1 MQISTQQEK
10 AIIEAVISGRCRK
23 KDIRPPRNIRAFF
36 NEGKGNWTVDGKE
49 MNQESFDK
57 IKAELAE
64 SDSIRDELGLP
75 PHQITS
81 VYFVSY
87 SEPKEQKSNY

>member
-1 MQISTQQEK
+1 MQISTKQK
-10 AIIEAVISGRCRK
+10 RAIIEAVISGKCSK
-23 KDIRPPRNIRAFF
+23 KDVVPPRSIRAFF
-36 NEGKGNWTVDGKE
+36 NKEKGNWTVDGKE